1 MVTKSR
7 RIFEPYRRAVPCRG
21 GRQRRRMIAASPTLR
36 PPDAR
41 LSDRYHAGDRQ
52 DRHET
57 GQGVRGIT
65 LPQQEALKTA
75 SVALWSLSGIAPGA
89 RSRADVRRL
98 QRHPER
104 PDRRRR
110 PHRRCPEAHPTTCC
124 LPSLPS
130 CAIPREMLTRL
141 VERVW
146 WNGSAPSVPRKLARF
161 PVVSSE
167 FQLILFGD

>member
-7 RIFEPYRRAVPCRG
+7 RIFEPYRGAVPCRG

-57 GQGVRGIT
+57 GRGVRGIT

-75 SVALWSLSGIAPGA
+75 SDALWSSSGIAPGHVLA
-89 RSRADVRRL
+89 QALDGSND
-98 QRHPER
+98 
-104 PDRRRR
+104 
-110 PHRRCPEAHPTTCC
+110 
-124 LPSLPS
+124 
-130 CAIPREMLTRL
+130 TRNGLIAL
-141 VERVW
+141 VEHTGVVQKHTRQHAA
-146 WNGSAPSVPRKLARF
+146 SQACLDAPY
-161 PVVSSE
+161 PVKYSPGLSSGYGGMAAP
-167 FQLILFGD
+167 Q